1 MTSIGYILTYST
13 TPGIKKMER
22 YGLKE
27 LQSDLRT
34 VLGNGLTED
43 NVQSV
48 KDVMSRYKSDPQDWK
63 EKEKWSDVK

>member
-1 MTSIGYILTYST
+1 MPDTLEIELSEL
-13 TPGIKKMER
+13 KRMEG

-34 VLGNGLTED
+34 VLRNGLTED

-48 KDVMSRYKSDPQDWK
+48 KDALSRYKSDPQDWK
-63 EKEKWSDVK
+63 DKEKWSDVK